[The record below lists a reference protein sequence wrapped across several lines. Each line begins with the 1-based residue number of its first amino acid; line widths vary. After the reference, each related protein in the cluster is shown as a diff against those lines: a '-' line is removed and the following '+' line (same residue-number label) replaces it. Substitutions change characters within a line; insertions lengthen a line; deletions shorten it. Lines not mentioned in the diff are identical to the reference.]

1 MIGVAVRHKVNNTRK
16 ALATLSEHC
25 RRRVLSMCMKTMK
38 IARESVEISP
48 YPSRPGNPPHSRD
61 GTLPKSV
68 AFDIQ
73 LAGGNPSAVLG
84 PIAFG
89 SGAGADGDITRAI
102 EHGGETVQQDGTPSE
117 MAARPWVTPALETM
131 HREVQR
137 IWAYES
143 L

>member
-1 MIGVAVRHKVNNTRK
+1 MIGAVVRHKISNTRR
-16 ALATLSEHC
+16 ALASLSEHC

-48 YPSRPGNPPHSRD
+48 YPSRPGSPPHSRD

-73 LAGGNPSAVLG
+73 VSGGNPSAVLG

-89 SGAGADGDITRAI
+89 SGAGASGDITRAI
-102 EHGGETVQQDGTPSE
+102 EHGGETVQQDGSTST
-117 MAARPWVTPALETM
+117 MAARPWVTPALEAM
-131 HREVQR
+131 HRDVRR
-137 IWAYES
+137 IWASES